1 MLRTLFTPGLPWFRG
16 KLEEWNA
23 SEKAKEGK
31 VEMEVLDNWGL
42 LALQGPAAATY
53 LQALTSFDL

>member
-1 MLRTLFTPGLPWFRG
+1 MTPSSPNMLRTLFTSGLPWFRG

-42 LALQGPAAATY
+42 LALQGGVMSR
-53 LQALTSFDL
+53 AL